1 MSVTVSTVF
10 KSERGEAPTNDLHL
24 CASRSV
30 SGRGR
35 DRPDGGE
42 EFRASKRQIGGRA
55 CRGVFFSGQ
64 LIQRGLVVV
73 DAGTSKK
80 EVPRL
85 YRIAPYHW
93 RLGIELERTTAW
105 TGDGSKDTHN
115 KLRKRWSLIGMAG
128 GVSECSGM
136 SDGRDTIL

>member
-1 MSVTVSTVF
+1 M
-10 KSERGEAPTNDLHL
+10 P
-24 CASRSV
+24 
-30 SGRGR
+30 
-35 DRPDGGE
+35 
-42 EFRASKRQIGGRA
+42 
-55 CRGVFFSGQ
+55 GVFFSGQ